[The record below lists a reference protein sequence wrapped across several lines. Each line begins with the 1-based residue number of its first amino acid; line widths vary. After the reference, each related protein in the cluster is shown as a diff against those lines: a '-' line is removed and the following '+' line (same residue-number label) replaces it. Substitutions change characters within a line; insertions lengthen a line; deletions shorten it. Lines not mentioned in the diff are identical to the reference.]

1 MEEIIMYSRITFLC
15 VVALFG
21 ILVWALS
28 STSIV
33 PGIVFILFVGLF
45 VFNLDKVMDWFDKY
59 KEI

>member
-1 MEEIIMYSRITFLC
+1 MYSRIMFLC